1 MNTFLTLKQ
10 SVEKN
15 GAGFIVLIDPDKKN
29 DEKIIEIVESA
40 NLNGADAIFV
50 GGSIMM
56 DSFYNERVKKIK
68 SISNIP
74 VILFPGGVN
83 QISKHFDAILFM
95 SLLSGRNPHYLIGE
109 QVLAAPIIKDIG
121 IETIPTAYL
130 LIDGGLSTSVEF
142 ISGTKPLPPSKPDL
156 LIGHALAAQFLGMKM
171 IYLECGSG
179 AKNRIPNETL
189 KAVSGEVDIDVVVGG
204 GVRTPEDAG
213 QLVNSGASFVVV
225 GSAIENSKDLISD
238 FSSAI
243 HQKK

>member
-1 MNTFLTLKQ
+1 MSTFLTLKQ

-15 GAGFIVLIDPDKKN
+15 VAGFIVLVDPDKKN
-29 DEKIIEIVESA
+29 DEKIIGLVENA
-40 NLNGADAIFV
+40 NLNGADAIFI

-56 DSFYNERVKKIK
+56 DSLYNERVKEIK

-83 QISKHFDAILFM
+83 QISKYFDAILFM

-121 IETIPTAYL
+121 IETIPTGYL
-130 LIDGGLSTSVEF
+130 LIDGGSSTSIES

-156 LIGHALAAQFLGMKM
+156 LVGHALVAQFFGMKL
-171 IYLECGSG
+171 IYLDCGSG
-179 AKNRIPNETL
+179 AKKRIPNETL
-189 KAVSGEVDIDVVVGG
+189 KAVSDEIAIDVVVGG
-204 GVRTPEDAG
+204 GIKTPEDAS
-213 QLVNSGASFVVV
+213 QLVNSGASLVVI
-225 GSAIENSKDLISD
+225 GSALENSKELISD

-243 HQKK
+243 HQ

>member
-1 MNTFLTLKQ
+1 MRTFLNLKQ

-29 DEKIIEIVESA
+29 DEKVIGLVENA

-121 IETIPTAYL
+121 IETIPTGYL
-130 LIDGGLSTSVEF
+130 LIDGGSSTSVEY
-142 ISGTKPLPPSKPDL
+142 ISGTKPLPSSNSDL
-156 LIGHALAAQFLGMKM
+156 LVGHALAAQFLGMKM

-189 KAVSGEVDIDVVVGG
+189 KAVTSEIDIDVVVGG
-204 GVRTPEDAG
+204 GIRTPEDAG
-213 QLVNSGASFVVV
+213 QLVNSGASFVVI
-225 GSAIENSKDLISD
+225 GSAIENSKELICD
-238 FSSAI
+238 FASAI
-243 HQKK
+243 HQ

>member
-10 SVEKN
+10 TVAKN

-29 DEKIIEIVESA
+29 DEKIIEIVENA

-83 QISKHFDAILFM
+83 QVSKHFDAILFM

-130 LIDGGLSTSVEF
+130 LIDGGSSTSVEY

-179 AKNRIPNETL
+179 AKNRIPDETL
-189 KAVSGEVDIDVVVGG
+189 KAVSSEIDIDVAVGG

-213 QLVNSGASFVVV
+213 QLVNSGASFVVI
-225 GSAIENSKDLISD
+225 GSAIENSKDSISD
-238 FSSAI
+238 FASAI
-243 HQKK
+243 HQ

>member
-1 MNTFLTLKQ
+1 MSTFLTLKQ
-10 SVEKN
+10 SVEKK

-29 DEKIIEIVESA
+29 DEKVIGLVENA

-56 DSFYNERVKKIK
+56 DSFYNDRIKKIK

-121 IETIPTAYL
+121 IETISIGYI
-130 LIDGGLSTSVEF
+130 LIDGGTPTTVEF
-142 ISGTKPLPPSKPDL
+142 ISGTKPLPSNNPDL
-156 LIGHALAAQFLGMKM
+156 LISHALAAQFLGMQM
-171 IYLECGSG
+171 LYIESGSG
-179 AKNRIPNETL
+179 AKTRIQNESL
-189 KAVSGEVDIDVVVGG
+189 KMVSNEVDIDIIVGG
-204 GVRTPEDAG
+204 GIKTPEDAN
-213 QLVNSGASFVVV
+213 QIANAGASFVVI
-225 GSAIENSKDLISD
+225 GSAIEKSLDSVSD
-238 FSSAI
+238 FAQAI
-243 HQKK
+243 HR

>member
-1 MNTFLTLKQ
+1 MSTFLTLKQ

-29 DEKIIEIVESA
+29 DENIIELVENA

-83 QISKHFDAILFM
+83 QISEYFDAILFM

-121 IETIPTAYL
+121 IETISTAYL
-130 LIDGGLSTSVEF
+130 LLDGGSSTSVEY
-142 ISGTKPLPPSKPDL
+142 ISGTKPLPPSRPDL
-156 LIGHALAAQFLGMKM
+156 LIGHALAAQFFGMK
-171 IYLECGSG
+171 
-179 AKNRIPNETL
+179 
-189 KAVSGEVDIDVVVGG
+189 
-204 GVRTPEDAG
+204 
-213 QLVNSGASFVVV
+213 
-225 GSAIENSKDLISD
+225 LISLTYALHN
-238 FSSAI
+238 F
-243 HQKK
+243 

>member
-10 SVEKN
+10 TVAKN

-29 DEKIIEIVESA
+29 DEKIIEIVENA

-83 QISKHFDAILFM
+83 QVSKHFDAILFM

-130 LIDGGLSTSVEF
+130 LIDGGSSTSVEY

-179 AKNRIPNETL
+179 AKNRIPDETL
-189 KAVSGEVDIDVVVGG
+189 RAVSSEIDIDVAVGG

-213 QLVNSGASFVVV
+213 QLVNSGASFVVI
-225 GSAIENSKDLISD
+225 GSAIENSKDSISD
-238 FSSAI
+238 FASAI
-243 HQKK
+243 HQ

>member
-1 MNTFLTLKQ
+1 MDTFLNLKQ
-10 SVEKN
+10 SVEKK

-29 DEKIIEIVESA
+29 DGKIIELVENA

-83 QISKHFDAILFM
+83 QINKYFDAILFL

-109 QVLAAPIIKDIG
+109 QVLAAPIVKDLG
-121 IETIPTAYL
+121 IETIPTGYL
-130 LIDGGLSTSVEF
+130 LIDGGSSTSVEY
-142 ISGTKPLPPSKPDL
+142 ISGTKPLPPHRPDL
-156 LIGHALAAQFLGMKM
+156 LVGHALAAQFLGMKM

-179 AKNRIPNETL
+179 AQRRIPNETL
-189 KAVSGEVDIDVVVGG
+189 KIVSNEIDIDVIVGG
-204 GVRTPEDAG
+204 GIKTPEDAN
-213 QLVNSGASFVVV
+213 QLVNSGASFIVI
-225 GSAIENSKDLISD
+225 GSAIENSKESIYE
-238 FSSAI
+238 FAKAI
-243 HQKK
+243 HN

>member
-10 SVEKN
+10 TVAKN

-29 DEKIIEIVESA
+29 DEKIIEIVENA

-56 DSFYNERVKKIK
+56 DSFFNERVKKIK

-130 LIDGGLSTSVEF
+130 LIDGGSSTSVEY

-179 AKNRIPNETL
+179 AKNRIPDETL
-189 KAVSGEVDIDVVVGG
+189 KAVSSEIDIDVAVGG

-213 QLVNSGASFVVV
+213 QLVNSGASFVVI
-225 GSAIENSKDLISD
+225 GSAIENSKDSISD
-238 FSSAI
+238 FASAI
-243 HQKK
+243 HQ

>member
-10 SVEKN
+10 TVAKN

-29 DEKIIEIVESA
+29 DKKIIEIVENA

-83 QISKHFDAILFM
+83 QVSKYFDAILFM

-130 LIDGGLSTSVEF
+130 LIDGGSSTSVEY
-142 ISGTKPLPPSKPDL
+142 ISGTKPLPPSRPDL
-156 LIGHALAAQFLGMKM
+156 LIGHALAAQFFGMKM

-179 AKNRIPNETL
+179 AKKRIPNETL
-189 KAVSGEVDIDVVVGG
+189 NAVSDEVAIDIIVGG
-204 GVRTPEDAG
+204 GIKTPEDAG
-213 QLVNSGASFVVV
+213 QLVNSGASFVVI
-225 GSAIENSKDLISD
+225 GSAIENSKGVISD
-238 FSSAI
+238 FASAI
-243 HQKK
+243 HQ

>member
-1 MNTFLTLKQ
+1 MSTFLNLKQ

-29 DEKIIEIVESA
+29 DEKIMGLVENA

-56 DSFYNERVKKIK
+56 DSFYDERVKKIK

-74 VILFPGGVN
+74 VILFPGGLN
-83 QISKHFDAILFM
+83 QINKYFDAILFM
-95 SLLSGRNPHYLIGE
+95 SLLSGRNAHYLIGE

-121 IETIPTAYL
+121 IETIPTGYL
-130 LIDGGLSTSVEF
+130 LIDGGSSTSVEY

-189 KAVSGEVDIDVVVGG
+189 KAVAGEIDIDIVVGG
-204 GVRTPEDAG
+204 GVKTPEDAG

-225 GSAIENSKDLISD
+225 GSAVENSKDLISE
-238 FSSAI
+238 FASAI
-243 HQKK
+243 HQ

>member
-10 SVEKN
+10 TVAKN

-29 DEKIIEIVESA
+29 DEKIIEIVENA

-83 QISKHFDAILFM
+83 QVSKHFDAILFM

-130 LIDGGLSTSVEF
+130 LIDGGSSTSVEY
-142 ISGTKPLPPSKPDL
+142 ISGTKPLPPSRPDI

-179 AKNRIPNETL
+179 AKNRIPNEAL
-189 KAVSGEVDIDVVVGG
+189 KAVSSEIDIDVVVGG

-213 QLVNSGASFVVV
+213 QLVNSGASFVVI
-225 GSAIENSKDLISD
+225 GSAIEDSNELISD
-238 FSSAI
+238 FASAI
-243 HQKK
+243 HQ

>member
-10 SVEKN
+10 TVAKN

-29 DEKIIEIVESA
+29 DEKIIEIVENA
-40 NLNGADAIFV
+40 NINGADAIFV

-56 DSFYNERVKKIK
+56 DSFYNKRVKKIK

-130 LIDGGLSTSVEF
+130 LIDGGSSTSVEY
-142 ISGTKPLPPSKPDL
+142 ISGTKPLPSSKPDL

-179 AKNRIPNETL
+179 AKNRIPDETL
-189 KAVSGEVDIDVVVGG
+189 KAVSNEIDIDVAVGG

-213 QLVNSGASFVVV
+213 QLVNSGASFVVI
-225 GSAIENSKDLISD
+225 GSAIENSKELISD
-238 FSSAI
+238 FAAAI
-243 HQKK
+243 HQ

>member
-1 MNTFLTLKQ
+1 MNTFRTLKQ
-10 SVEKN
+10 TVAKK

-29 DEKIIEIVESA
+29 DEKIIEIVENA

-56 DSFYNERVKKIK
+56 DSFYNKRVKKIK

-83 QISKHFDAILFM
+83 QVSKYFDAILFM

-130 LIDGGLSTSVEF
+130 LIDGGSSTSVEY
-142 ISGTKPLPPSKPDL
+142 ISGTKPLPPTRPDI

-179 AKNRIPNETL
+179 AKNRIPDETL
-189 KAVSGEVDIDVVVGG
+189 KAVSSEIDIDVAVGG
-204 GVRTPEDAG
+204 GVKTPEDAG
-213 QLVNSGASFVVV
+213 QLVDSGASFVVI

-238 FSSAI
+238 FASAI
-243 HQKK
+243 HQ